1 MAQKPSG
8 EFMEEKAIQKKKLFS
23 ILNRKI
29 EFWLTASL
37 DSDSVA
43 PEKMCRNV
51 IKILKDLFHKY
62 ENQSG
67 LGQKLMY
74 F

>member
-1 MAQKPSG
+1 
-8 EFMEEKAIQKKKLFS
+8 MEEKAIQKKKLFS

-37 DSDSVA
+37 DSNSVA